1 MEKSCMTESCA
12 IHDDD
17 DDGGTR
23 YIGADV
29 GGGRSCLVT
38 FRLPLSLAFSQYK
51 SLQAQKSISCCDR
64 CEDTQAHGR
73 RCDRM
78 PYHEGQRTFKWVAA
92 DDIPS
97 SADDRR

>member
-23 YIGADV
+23 CIGADV

-51 SLQAQKSISCCDR
+51 SLQAQKSISCCVVMIDR
-64 CEDTQAHGR
+64 YTIGR
-73 RCDRM
+73 L
-78 PYHEGQRTFKWVAA
+78 
-92 DDIPS
+92 S
-97 SADDRR
+97 